1 MNMSYLPATYRTAEL
16 ANGNVTCITKNF
28 PRHSLSENS
37 VVIRPDY
44 MGICRADIKE
54 IIGSR
59 DIPSDRGPLFGHELV
74 GTVVFGGTSSGF
86 HEGEL
91 VTFNPNITPDR
102 TTGFAE
108 YVFVNGTADQLDQAI
123 IRVPQH
129 DIIHHAWMPEPM
141 ACIVHAT
148 QKLLALT
155 DALDLQGKKVGII
168 GAGCSGTMFAMY
180 AKHLGASVA
189 IFNRGKMRRDF
200 AREQQLLHADE
211 IFALD
216 DVSDH
221 TDEFDIVMVVSTIVT
236 QDILAVAAD
245 LTATGGTVLI
255 YGGTREGDKFLTT
268 ELDIDN
274 IRRNELIQGTRY
286 QNKNVNICGAYGC
299 YKSDYEES
307 FRLHGNHP
315 QQFPLESLV
324 STVIE
329 FDEFADF
336 VMGIASGKDDY
347 AGKVVVR
354 TNPE

>member
-1 MNMSYLPATYRTAEL
+1 MSYLPTTYKTAEL
-16 ANGNVTCITKNF
+16 ANGIVRNATKKF
-28 PRHSLSENS
+28 PRHTLNENS

-44 MGICRADIKE
+44 IGICRADVKE

-59 DIPSDRGPLFGHELV
+59 DVPSDRGPLFGHELV

-86 HEGEL
+86 QEGEL

-108 YVFVNGTADQLDQAI
+108 YVFINGSAEQLDQAV
-123 IRVPQH
+123 IRVPQQ
-129 DIIHHAWMPEPM
+129 DIIHHIWMPEPM

-148 QKLLALT
+148 QKLLTLT
-155 DALDLQGKKVGII
+155 EATDLQGKKVGII

-189 IFNRGKMRRDF
+189 IFNRGKMRREF
-200 AREQQLLHADE
+200 AHEKQLLCEDE

-216 DVSDH
+216 NAKDH
-221 TDEFDIVMVVSTIVT
+221 AGEFDIVMVVSTIVS
-236 QDILAVAAD
+236 QDILEMAAD
-245 LTATGGTVLI
+245 LTASNGTVLI

-268 ELDIDN
+268 GVDIDV
-274 IRRNELIQGTRY
+274 IRRKELIRETEYQGQALR
-286 QNKNVNICGAYGC
+286 ICGAYGC
-299 YKSDYEES
+299 YKEDYEES
-307 FRLHGNHP
+307 FRLHATYP

-329 FDEFADF
+329 FDDFADL
-336 VMGIASGKDDY
+336 VMRVAAGEHDY
-347 AGKVVVR
+347 PGKVVVR
-354 TNPE
+354 INLE

>member
-1 MNMSYLPATYRTAEL
+1 MSYLPVTYKTAEL
-16 ANGNVTCITKNF
+16 ASGHVRTFTKKF
-28 PRHSLSENS
+28 PRHDLSENS

-86 HEGEL
+86 QEGEL

-108 YVFVNGTADQLDQAI
+108 YIFVNGAAEQLEQAI

-129 DIIHHAWMPEPM
+129 DIIHNIWMPEPM

-155 DALDLQGKKVGII
+155 EIADLQGKKVGII

-200 AREQQLLHADE
+200 TREKELLRADE
-211 IFALD
+211 VFSLD
-216 DVSDH
+216 DV
-221 TDEFDIVMVVSTIVT
+221 TDYANEFDIVMVVSTIVSP
-236 QDILAVAAD
+236 DILAIAAH
-245 LTATGGTVLI
+245 LTASNGTVLI
-255 YGGTREGDKFLTT
+255 YGGTREGDKFPGT
-268 ELDIDN
+268 EVDIDI
-274 IRRNELIQGTRY
+274 IRRKERIQETEY
-286 QNKNVNICGAYGC
+286 QGKFLRVCGAYGC
-299 YKSDYEES
+299 YKEDYEES
-307 FRLHGNHP
+307 FRLHANHP
-315 QQFPLESLV
+315 QQFPLEHLI

-329 FDEFADF
+329 FDDFAEF
-336 VMGIASGKDDY
+336 VMGVATGEQDY
-347 AGKVVVR
+347 PGKVVVR

>member
-1 MNMSYLPATYRTAEL
+1 MSYLPATYKTAEL
-16 ANGNVTCITKNF
+16 ASGHVRSLTKKF
-28 PRHSLSENS
+28 PRHTLSENS

-86 HEGEL
+86 QEGEL

-108 YVFVNGTADQLDQAI
+108 YVFVNGSAEQLEQAV

-129 DIIHHAWMPEPM
+129 DIIHRVWMPEPM

-155 DALDLQGKKVGII
+155 DALDLQDKKVGII

-180 AKHLGASVA
+180 ARHLGASVT

-200 AREQQLLHADE
+200 AREKQLLLEDE
-211 IFALD
+211 IVALD
-216 DVSDH
+216 DATDH
-221 TDEFDIVMVVSTIVT
+221 TDRFDIVMVVSTIVS
-236 QDILAVAAD
+236 QDILEIAAD
-245 LTATGGTVLI
+245 LTASGGTILI

-268 ELDIDN
+268 GLDIDT
-274 IRRNELIQGTRY
+274 IRRKELIQETAY
-286 QNKNVNICGAYGC
+286 QEKKLRICGAYGC
-299 YKSDYEES
+299 YKADYEES
-307 FRLHGNHP
+307 FRLHANYP
-315 QQFPLESLV
+315 QQFPLENLV
-324 STVIE
+324 SSVIE
-329 FDEFADF
+329 FDEFADV
-336 VMGIASGKDDY
+336 VMEIASGKQDY
-347 AGKVVVR
+347 PGKVVVR
-354 TNPE
+354 TNFE